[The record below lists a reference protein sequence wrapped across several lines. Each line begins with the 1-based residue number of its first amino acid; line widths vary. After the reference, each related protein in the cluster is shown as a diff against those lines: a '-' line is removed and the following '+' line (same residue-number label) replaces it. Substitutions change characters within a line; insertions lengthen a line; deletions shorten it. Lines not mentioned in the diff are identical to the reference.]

1 MTSGACG
8 SELSISAQPAPPP
21 ASRPAAEKHSYGEIL
36 KSSAL
41 IGGSSMFNIG
51 IGMVRTKSMALLLG
65 PAGFGLTGLYL
76 SVSNLAQSVAGFG
89 VNSSGVRQI
98 AEAFGSGNSDRIART
113 AAVLRRVSLVLGALG
128 AALLIVFS
136 KQVSI
141 LTFGNAK
148 NAGAICLLSLAVFF
162 TLVSNGQGALI
173 QGMRRISDLARMGVL
188 GASLGVILTI
198 VLVYF
203 LRERGIVLSLV
214 GVALM
219 SLVISWFYSRKLHVR
234 SPFMTLSEIGH
245 EASPLLK
252 LGFAFMASSLVTLG
266 SAYAVRI
273 IILHKIGLQATG
285 LYQSAWTLGG
295 LYVGFILQAM
305 GADFY
310 PRLTASANDNLMCNR
325 LVNEQTRVGLL
336 LAGPGVIATMVFAP
350 LVVALLYSAKFAAAV
365 GILRWVCLGVMLQV
379 ISWPMGYIIVAKND
393 RIVFLVSDLLWA
405 VVHVGLAWV
414 SVRHFGLDGAG
425 MAFFGSYV
433 FHAFLTYAIV
443 RHRSGFRWS
452 SENRKTGLFFLF
464 SIALV
469 FFTFHVLPAFGA
481 ECIGGL
487 AFMGT
492 GVYSARTV
500 LSLIS
505 LDRIPRPMLRLLVW
519 SRICPTGPLGIE
531 AS

>member
-1 MTSGACG
+1 MTPGACG
-8 SELSISAQPAPPP
+8 NELSSSSQPAPP
-21 ASRPAAEKHSYGEIL
+21 
-36 KSSAL
+36 L
-41 IGGSSMFNIG
+41 IGGSSLFNIAIG
-51 IGMVRTKSMALLLG
+51 IFRTKVIALLLG

-98 AEAFGSGNSDRIART
+98 AEAFGSGNTDRIART

-141 LTFGNAK
+141 VTFGSAR

-188 GASLGVILTI
+188 GGSLGVILTI

-219 SLVISWFYSRKLHVR
+219 SLVISWFYSRKLRVR
-234 SPFMTLSEIGH
+234 SPSMTLSEVGH

-252 LGFAFMASSLVTLG
+252 LGFAFMASSLVTMG

-273 IILHKIGLQATG
+273 IVLHKIGLQATG
-285 LYQSAWTLGG
+285 FYQSAWALGG

-310 PRLTASANDNLMCNR
+310 PRLTASANDNPKCNR

-350 LVVALLYSAKFAAAV
+350 LVVALLYSAKFGAAV
-365 GILRWVCLGVMLQV
+365 GIQRWV
-379 ISWPMGYIIVAKND
+379 
-393 RIVFLVSDLLWA
+393 
-405 VVHVGLAWV
+405 
-414 SVRHFGLDGAG
+414 
-425 MAFFGSYV
+425 
-433 FHAFLTYAIV
+433 
-443 RHRSGFRWS
+443 
-452 SENRKTGLFFLF
+452 
-464 SIALV
+464 
-469 FFTFHVLPAFGA
+469 
-481 ECIGGL
+481 
-487 AFMGT
+487 
-492 GVYSARTV
+492 
-500 LSLIS
+500 
-505 LDRIPRPMLRLLVW
+505 
-519 SRICPTGPLGIE
+519 
-531 AS
+531 